1 MKPRTPD
8 GSIPSPS
15 ANKKNWKT
23 MIEEELMAIKEQN
36 SRIERMLRTLIG
48 ESKPDVDPRRF
59 MNIPE
64 AAAATGLSIV
74 TLRGYCNRGQIR
86 HTKMGRRVIY
96 TPTASTSTSPRMPAR
111 PSGSGRKSKGD

>member
-1 MKPRTPD
+1 
-8 GSIPSPS
+8 
-15 ANKKNWKT
+15 

-48 ESKPDVDPRRF
+48 ESKPDLDPRRF

-74 TLRGYCNRGQIR
+74 TLRSYCNRGQIR
-86 HTKMGRRVIY
+86 HTKMGRRVIIHTDSLY
-96 TPTASTSTSPRMPAR
+96 EYIAKNAR
-111 PSGSGRKSKGD
+111 KTIRERAEEQRRLMGR

>member
-1 MKPRTPD
+1 
-8 GSIPSPS
+8 
-15 ANKKNWKT
+15 

-48 ESKPDVDPRRF
+48 ESKPDLDPRRF

-74 TLRGYCNRGQIR
+74 TLRSYCNRGQIR
-86 HTKMGRRVIY
+86 HTKMGRRVIIHTDSLY
-96 TPTASTSTSPRMPAR
+96 EYIAENAR
-111 PSGSGRKSKGD
+111 KTIRERAEEQRRLMGR